1 MKPLFIWPQVTS
13 QDDPKVR
20 SEDLGGAFYPPLPL
34 TKEIILVIHHFF
46 AINNLIFKVLHS
58 ESLTETCKSLDLL
71 SFFFTLKHI
80 LFNNKLPLRIMRLFS
95 KALILII
102 LSLSVSGC
110 NTLLDAANSKGS
122 GKYRIYN
129 KSYDTVW
136 NTTIKTV
143 NASSLDLIVANK
155 EEGKI
160 LAEGAISGFS
170 WGEKVAIFIERIGN
184 KIKTRV
190 EVISKRA
197 LATNFTAKNW
207 ENHILKDL
215 DKKLAN

>member
-1 MKPLFIWPQVTS
+1 
-13 QDDPKVR
+13 
-20 SEDLGGAFYPPLPL
+20 
-34 TKEIILVIHHFF
+34 
-46 AINNLIFKVLHS
+46 
-58 ESLTETCKSLDLL
+58 
-71 SFFFTLKHI
+71 
-80 LFNNKLPLRIMRLFS
+80 MRLFS

-102 LSLSVSGC
+102 LSLPISGC

-129 KSYDTVW
+129 KSYDAVW
-136 NTTIKTV
+136 SATIKTV
-143 NASSLDLIVANK
+143 NASSLDLIVADK
-155 EEGKI
+155 EKGKI
-160 LAEGAISGFS
+160 LAEGPISVFS
-170 WGEKVAIFIERIGN
+170 WGEKVAIFIERVGN

-215 DKKLAN
+215 DKELKN